1 MFSIA
6 SSMSPLASVS
16 AFLQSIMP
24 APVRSR
30 SSFTRGCGNF
40 SHSKILGDVIC
51 PALNRTDIKVKK
63 GGHMQAPLTKRV
75 LPGSI
80 RALPLHISRR
90 RCVIFARSSRSLT
103 DVSSREFSSLPPFC
117 NSNYFGGVI
126 KPYYSASTKLSS
138 ALGSQIL
145 RTAFTYG
152 CSNSAQVQGHST
164 DCVVV
169 TRDNEV
175 NTVRIRVGINDSKY
189 RNTQGC
195 LLL

>member
-1 MFSIA
+1 
-6 SSMSPLASVS
+6 
-16 AFLQSIMP
+16 MP

-63 GGHMQAPLTKRV
+63 GPYAGPLTKRV
-75 LPGSI
+75 LRSI

-103 DVSSREFSSLPPFC
+103 DVSSG
-117 NSNYFGGVI
+117 NSRACRL
-126 KPYYSASTKLSS
+126 SATRTILGSYQALLLSFYE
-138 ALGSQIL
+138 AFFRPGSQIL

-152 CSNSAQVQGHST
+152 CSNSARYRVTARIASSLPGITKST
-164 DCVVV
+164 PSDQSWYQ
-169 TRDNEV
+169 R
-175 NTVRIRVGINDSKY
+175 
-189 RNTQGC
+189 
-195 LLL
+195 